1 MKKAR
6 IIGGVAVDV
15 SIDPENHFH
24 SDVAAQFVSVPDH
37 VEPGWV
43 IGEDGAWSAP
53 ALAPEKPIPQ
63 EFAKVSP
70 VEFMLLFNSAERV
83 GIKGKRASDPV
94 IDDFMGIVEDP
105 RLSHVDLGLQSTQD
119 ALSYFVAIGILTEE
133 RRTEILSG
141 KVLK

>member
-15 SIDPENHFH
+15 STDPEEHFH
-24 SDVAAQFVSVPDH
+24 HDIAAQFVSVPDH

-43 IGEDGAWSAP
+43 LGEDGAWAAP
-53 ALAPEKPIPQ
+53 AQVPEQSIPQ

-70 VEFMLLFNSAERV
+70 VEFMLLFTSAERV
-83 GIKGKRASDPV
+83 GIKSKRAGDLV
-94 IDDFMGIVEDP
+94 IDDFMGIVDDP
-105 RLSHVDLGLQSTQD
+105 RLTHVDLGLQSTQD
-119 ALSYFVAIGILTEE
+119 ALYYFVSIGILTEE
-133 RRTEILSG
+133 RRTEIISG